1 MLAEPAPVAALVA
14 GGASSSSSTR
24 RSPEGPPAP
33 EFQDVEAKPPVQITL
48 DGLRTFERTA
58 DMIQKGPATDRR
70 DLGGRNWGGKE
81 KVPIIVAHDLK
92 MFEI

>member
-1 MLAEPAPVAALVA
+1 MLAEPAPVAAPLA
-14 GGASSSSSTR
+14 GSVVQDD
-24 RSPEGPPAP
+24 PAP

>member
-1 MLAEPAPVAALVA
+1 MEPAPVAAPLA
-14 GGASSSSSTR
+14 GSVVQDD
-24 RSPEGPPAP
+24 PAH
-33 EFQDVEAKPPVQITL
+33 EFQDVEAKPPVRITL
-48 DGLRTFERTA
+48 DGLRAFERSA